1 MKKCMGTRVRR
12 LRVAAMAS
20 SLLFTGC
27 MTVGPKYEAP
37 TADVEE
43 DWSNLE
49 DPQLSAEPML
59 DPNWWSSAFND
70 PVLDQLIED
79 ALSQNLS
86 LRSAGLR
93 VLQAQQNYRIAVG
106 NRYPQQQVIG
116 GSIDRQR
123 TSDNG
128 VDPQP
133 LDNLTT
139 SYGLGFN
146 MSWEADFWGK
156 FRRIVQQ
163 AGAELD
169 GSVAGYDDAM
179 VTLIAEVAQDY
190 LMVRTFQQRLV
201 IANQNIGL
209 QQQSVDISRAKFD
222 AGEVSELDL
231 DQAET
236 LLNNTKASVAALEL
250 SLQQLKNSVSILLG
264 KPPGGLGTL
273 LDEVGPIPSAPS
285 EIAVGM
291 PQNLIRRRPD
301 IRIAERQLA
310 AQGEEVGISVA
321 ELYPSFSIGGTIGAS
336 TNTSGGSGLGNL
348 FDSNSLVTSL
358 LGSFKW
364 NFFNYGRLKGNVRLQ
379 DAIFQQLLVDY
390 RETVLQAQGEVENAI
405 VAYLQSQQQ
414 AASYSLASDFAQ
426 RAADIS
432 TAQYEDG
439 LVNFNTVI
447 TTLESLANQ
456 QDLLASTQG
465 SVVTNLVQVYKS
477 LAGGWEVRAGQD
489 PVALLPEATKDEMR
503 ARVPRYWKKV
513 LD

>member
-1 MKKCMGTRVRR
+1 MNATTNLIGF
-12 LRVAAMAS
+12 AAAALAS
-20 SLLFTGC
+20 SLLFSGC
-27 MTVGPKYEAP
+27 MMVGPKYEAP
-37 TADVEE
+37 TADVEDE
-43 DWSNLE
+43 WSNLE

-93 VLQAQQNYRIAVG
+93 VLQAQQNYRIVVG

-123 TSDNG
+123 TSTNG
-128 VDPQP
+128 TDPRP
-133 LDNLTT
+133 LDDLTT

-156 FRRIVQQ
+156 FRRMVQQ

-169 GSVAGYDDAM
+169 ASVAGYDDAM
-179 VTLIAEVAQDY
+179 VALIAEVAQNY
-190 LMVRTFQQRLV
+190 LMIRTFQQRLV
-201 IANQNIGL
+201 ISNQNIDL
-209 QQQSVDISRAKFD
+209 QSQSVDISRAKFE

-236 LLNNTKASVAALEL
+236 LVNNTRASIAALEL
-250 SLQQLKNSVSILLG
+250 SLQQMKNSVAILLG

-273 LDEVGPIPSAPS
+273 LDEVGPIPSTPS

-310 AQGEEVGISVA
+310 AQGEEVGIAVA

-379 DAIFQQLLVDY
+379 DAVFQQLLVDY
-390 RETVLQAQGEVENAI
+390 RETVLQAQGEVENSI
-405 VAYLQSQQQ
+405 VAYLQSHQQ
-414 AASYSLASDFAQ
+414 AASYTLASNFAQ
-426 RAADIS
+426 RAVDIS
-432 TAQYEDG
+432 TARYEDG

-447 TTLESLANQ
+447 TTLESLASQ
-456 QDLLASTQG
+456 QDLLASAQG

-489 PVALLPEATKDEMR
+489 PVDLLPEATKDEMR